1 MNYNTQVKENL
12 NAHMGRWVNLTKAL
26 EFILCFEFAG
36 RTFSG
41 EKQQCREWVQSE

>member
-12 NAHMGRWVNLTKAL
+12 NAHMVHWVNLTKAL

-36 RTFSG
+36 RTS
-41 EKQQCREWVQSE
+41 